1 MYPAR
6 VLHAGNA
13 ATNIEENQLLK
24 PRRLPLSL
32 NVVPVLTR

>member
-6 VLHAGNA
+6 VLRSGNA
-13 ATNIEENQLLK
+13 ATNIEENQLLR

-32 NVVPVLTR
+32 DVVPVLTR